1 MYRHS
6 NMTDITDKITLAQI
20 AQNGGTLETREPR
33 GRRAPSF
40 TQVVVTPA
48 VFVGL
53 LFCGVSFSASLAAFG
68 MYPDDPAIMAVQT
81 PGLMAIALAV
91 GAGCLATLAIAGYQL
106 ANWNAERYSVKRT
119 TLNARQPVR
128 EPQRARV
135 ISQTSPTS
143 WDVSRHAWENELPKM
158 ARLFHNQRGEWIAP
172 DRLTRNQLSGVVKSL
187 TESYPNIIRDLVAWG
202 WLVDD
207 NNWTDIG
214 KMALGA
220 KLSFARG
227 PLPQGQSR

>member
-1 MYRHS
+1 MYRRF

-20 AQNGGTLETREPR
+20 AKNGGTLETREPR

-119 TLNARQPVR
+119 TLNAKQPVR
-128 EPQRARV
+128 EPQRARI
-135 ISQTSPTS
+135 ISQESPTQ
-143 WDVSRHAWENELPKM
+143 WHVSRHAWENELPRM

-172 DRLTRNQLSGVVKSL
+172 DRLTRSQLTGVVRNL
-187 TESYPNIIRDLVAWG
+187 TENYPAIVSDLVSWG
-202 WLVDD
+202 WLDDD
-207 NNWTDIG
+207 NNWTDTG
-214 KMALGA
+214 KMGLRA

-227 PLPQGQSR
+227 PLPPGRSG